1 MLHAGNS
8 RLFNF
13 IIVNT
18 LGLMKSILQKFA
30 SLGHHPGDSDDVKL
44 KKSSLLV
51 TAGLTTM
58 AGLGW
63 GLLYFAYGLYIPGSI
78 PFCYGILSLL
88 SILGFSVTKKY
99 KTFRNSQLLL
109 IIILPFGLQISL
121 GGFVPSSAVVYWSL
135 IAPAGAMFLD
145 SVKKSAYWF
154 GAYILL
160 VIVAYLI
167 NDLLPDY
174 VNWNLSEGFIN
185 VLFLM
190 NIIGVS
196 SIIFAIMYYFVGK
209 ITDLNVEIELK
220 KNELEDHA
228 EKLKEMDKIKSR
240 FFANISHEFR
250 TPLTLI
256 LGLVNKQITK
266 PNSPPDPNDSDTIK
280 RNGQRLLQLINQ
292 LLDLSKIES
301 SEMKMEASK
310 NDIVKF
316 IETLSSQFES
326 LAFVNKITITFNGQ
340 DINVQHSHQPI
351 ELFFDREK
359 LQKIVS
365 NLLSNAVKFTPPNG
379 RIAVEVKEEKDS
391 GEDAFGMVCIKV
403 SNTGEGIPQDK
414 IAYVFDRFFQAD
426 SASNRQYEGTGIGLA
441 LVKELVQIHHGKV
454 SVESNL
460 GVTSFT
466 VKLPLDEGYL
476 KEDEKITS
484 IDFTSEEKR
493 ESMVPDISTHS
504 MIEGDSDIA
513 SISEAVDRLEIL
525 IVEDNHDLRSFVGN
539 ILQHDYKIIEA
550 VDGIDGVEK
559 AEATIPDLIISDV
572 MMPRMDGFELCKKL
586 KENEKTNHIPLILLT
601 AKAAREHKLEG
612 LETGADDYLV
622 KPFDEAE
629 LLIRIKNLIAI
640 RQKLQRKYQ
649 GESWQKPKVVT
660 VISVHQKFI
669 EALKNV
675 IEKNIDNELFGVEDL
690 GKEMAMSRSQIHRK
704 LKALTDLSA
713 TTFIRNYRLHRAADL
728 LKQGAGNVT
737 EISYQV
743 GFNSQTYF
751 SSSFQELFG
760 CSPTEYK
767 HQTMSANNYKNIS

>member
-1 MLHAGNS
+1 
-8 RLFNF
+8 
-13 IIVNT
+13 
-18 LGLMKSILQKFA
+18 MKSLLQKFA
-30 SLGHHPGDSDDVKL
+30 SLGHHPDDSDDVKL

-58 AGLGW
+58 AGLVW
-63 GLLYFAYGLYIPGSI
+63 GLLYFANGLYIPGSI
-78 PFCYGILSLL
+78 PFCYGILSFL
-88 SILGFSVTKKY
+88 SIVGLSITKKY
-99 KTFRNSQLLL
+99 KIFRNSQLLL

-121 GGFVPSSAVVYWSL
+121 GGFVPSSAVMYWSL

-154 GAYILL
+154 GAYIFL
-160 VIVAYLI
+160 VIAAYLI
-167 NDLLPDY
+167 NDLLPGY
-174 VNWNLSEGFIN
+174 VNWNLSESFIN
-185 VLFLM
+185 VLFMM

-196 SIIFAIMYYFVGK
+196 SIVFAIMFYFVGR
-209 ITDLNVEIELK
+209 ITDLNTEIELK
-220 KNELEDHA
+220 KNELEIQA

-256 LGLVNKQITK
+256 LGLVNKQIAK
-266 PNSPPDPNDSDTIK
+266 PNSPPDPGDSSTIK
-280 RNGQRLLQLINQ
+280 RNSQRLLQLINQ

-310 NDIVKF
+310 NDIVRF
-316 IETLSSQFES
+316 TENLTSQFES
-326 LAFVNKITITFNGQ
+326 LALVNKIKITFNGRE
-340 DINVQHSHQPI
+340 INDQLPHPSI
-351 ELFFDREK
+351 ALYFDSEK
-359 LQKIVS
+359 VQKIIT
-365 NLLSNAVKFTPPNG
+365 NLLSNAIKFTPPEG
-379 RIAVEVKEEKDS
+379 KIAVEVQEEKDS
-391 GEDAFGMVCIKV
+391 GEETLHMVSIKI
-403 SNTGEGIPQDK
+403 SNTGEGIPKDK
-414 IAYVFDRFFQAD
+414 IAYVFDRFFQVD
-426 SASNRQYEGTGIGLA
+426 SASSRQYEGTGIGLA

-466 VKLPLDEGYL
+466 VKLPLDERYL

-484 IDFTSEEKR
+484 IPVDFTSEEKM
-493 ESMVPDISTHS
+493 EMMVNEISANTNAQS
-504 MIEGDSDIA
+504 GTIIS
-513 SISEAVDRLEIL
+513 SVSEAVDPLEIL
-525 IVEDNHDLRSFVGN
+525 IVEDNRDLRSFVSN
-539 ILQHDYKIIEA
+539 LLQHDYKIIEA

-559 AEATIPDLIISDV
+559 AEARIPDLIISDV

-586 KENEKTNHIPLILLT
+586 KANEKTNHIPLILLT

-622 KPFDEAE
+622 KPFDETE
-629 LLIRIKNLIAI
+629 LQIRIKNLIAI
-640 RQKLQRKYQ
+640 RQKLQRKYL
-649 GESWQKPKVVT
+649 GESWQKPNVVT

-675 IEKNIDNELFGVEDL
+675 IEKNIDNDQFGVDDL

-704 LKALTDLSA
+704 LKALTNLSA
-713 TTFIRNYRLHRAADL
+713 TTFIRNYRLHRAAEL

-743 GFNSQTYF
+743 GFSSQTYF
-751 SSSFQELFG
+751 SSSFHELFG
-760 CSPTEYK
+760 CSPSEYQK
-767 HQTMSANNYKNIS
+767 HIIIKNIKNI

>member
-1 MLHAGNS
+1 
-8 RLFNF
+8 
-13 IIVNT
+13 
-18 LGLMKSILQKFA
+18 MKSILQRFV
-30 SLGHHPGDSDDVKL
+30 SLGHHPDDSDEVKL

-51 TAGLTTM
+51 MAGPFMM
-58 AGLGW
+58 AGLIW
-63 GLLYFAYGLYIPGSI
+63 GLLYFANGLVIPGAI
-78 PFCYGILSLL
+78 PFCYGILSFV
-88 SILGFSVTKKY
+88 SILIFRITKKY
-99 KTFRNSQLLL
+99 KIFRSSQLLL
-109 IIILPFGLQISL
+109 ILILPFALQISL
-121 GGFVPSSAVVYWSL
+121 GGFVPSSAVMYWAI
-135 IAPAGAMFLD
+135 IAPAGAMFFD
-145 SVKKSAYWF
+145 SVKKSVYWF
-154 GAYILL
+154 AAYILL

-174 VNWNLSEGFIN
+174 VDWNLSGGFIN

-196 SIIFAIMYYFVGK
+196 SIVFAILFYFVGR
-209 ITDLNVEIELK
+209 ITDLNAEIELK
-220 KNELEDHA
+220 KNELEGQA

-256 LGLVNKQITK
+256 LGLVNRQMAR
-266 PNSPPDPNDSDTIK
+266 PNSPPDPNDTDTIK
-280 RNGQRLLQLINQ
+280 RNSQRLLQLINQ

-316 IETLSSQFES
+316 TENISSQFES
-326 LAFVNKITITFNGQ
+326 LAFVNKITITFNGTN
-340 DINVQHSHQPI
+340 INTQQPHQSI

-359 LQKIVS
+359 LQKILT
-365 NLLSNAVKFTPPNG
+365 NLLANAVKFTPPKG
-379 RIAVEVKEEKDS
+379 KIAVEVKEERNS
-391 GEDAFGMVCIKV
+391 GEEGLGMVSIKV
-403 SNTGEGIPQDK
+403 SNTGEGIPEDK
-414 IAYVFDRFFQAD
+414 IAYVFDRFFQVD

-476 KEDEKITS
+476 KEDEKVAS
-484 IDFTSEEKR
+484 IPVDFTSEEKM
-493 ESMVPDISTHS
+493 ETMLHDISTHS
-504 MIEGDSDIA
+504 MLQGGSVITSV
-513 SISEAVDRLEIL
+513 SEAVDQLEIL

-539 ILQHDYKIIEA
+539 ILQHDYKVIEA

-586 KENEKTNHIPLILLT
+586 KANEKTNHIPIILLT

-629 LLIRIKNLIAI
+629 LRIRIKNLISL

-649 GESWQKPKVVT
+649 GESWQKPKEVT

-669 EALKNV
+669 EALKRV

-690 GKEMAMSRSQIHRK
+690 GKAMAMSRSQIHRK
-704 LKALTDLSA
+704 LKALTDLST

-737 EISYQV
+737 EIAYQM

-751 SSSFQELFG
+751 SFSFQELFG

-767 HQTMSANNYKNIS
+767 HQMMSTNNYKNIS

>member
-1 MLHAGNS
+1 
-8 RLFNF
+8 
-13 IIVNT
+13 
-18 LGLMKSILQKFA
+18 
-30 SLGHHPGDSDDVKL
+30 
-44 KKSSLLV
+44 
-51 TAGLTTM
+51 M

-63 GLLYFAYGLYIPGSI
+63 GLLYFAYGLTIPGSI

-88 SILGFSVTKKY
+88 SILGFSLTKKY

-121 GGFVPSSAVVYWSL
+121 GGFVPSSAVMYWSL

-145 SVKKSAYWF
+145 SVKKSVYWF
-154 GAYILL
+154 GAYILM
-160 VIVAYLI
+160 VIIAYLV
-167 NDLLPDY
+167 NDFLPDY
-174 VNWNLSEGFIN
+174 VNWNLSESFIN

-196 SIIFAIMYYFVGK
+196 SIVFAIMYYFVGK
-209 ITDLNVEIELK
+209 ITVLNVEIELK
-220 KNELEDHA
+220 KNELEIQA

-301 SEMKMEASK
+301 GEMKMEASK

-316 IETLSSQFES
+316 IENLSSQFES
-326 LAFVNKITITFNGQ
+326 LAFVKQITISFNSQ

-379 RIAVEVKEEKDS
+379 RIAVEVKEDKNS
-391 GEDAFGMVCIKV
+391 GEALGMVSIKV
-403 SNTGEGIPQDK
+403 SNTGEGIPHDK
-414 IAYVFDRFFQAD
+414 IVYVFDRFFQVD

-460 GVTSFT
+460 GVTCFT

-476 KEDEKITS
+476 KDDEKITS
-484 IDFTSEEKR
+484 IDFTYEEKK
-493 ESMVPDISTHS
+493 ESMVRDISTHS
-504 MIEGDSDIA
+504 MIEVGSDLA

-525 IVEDNHDLRSFVGN
+525 IVEDNHDLRSFVSN
-539 ILQHDYKIIEA
+539 ILQHDYKVIEA

-572 MMPRMDGFELCKKL
+572 MMPRMDGFELCRKL
-586 KENEKTNHIPLILLT
+586 KANEKTNHIPLILLT

-622 KPFDEAE
+622 KPFDEVE

-660 VISVHQKFI
+660 IISVHQKFI
-669 EALKNV
+669 ESLKNV
-675 IEKNIDNELFGVEDL
+675 IEKNIDNEQFGVDDL

-737 EISYQV
+737 EIGYQV

-767 HQTMSANNYKNIS
+767 HQMRSTNSVKIFPKSPS

>member
-1 MLHAGNS
+1 
-8 RLFNF
+8 
-13 IIVNT
+13 
-18 LGLMKSILQKFA
+18 MKSIFQHFV
-30 SLGHHPGDSDDVKL
+30 SLGHHPDDSDEVKL

-51 TAGLTTM
+51 MSGPFMM
-58 AGLGW
+58 AGLIW
-63 GLLYFAYGLYIPGSI
+63 GLLYFANGLAIPGAI
-78 PFCYGILSLL
+78 PFCYGILSLV
-88 SILGFSVTKKY
+88 SILIFRITKKY
-99 KTFRNSQLLL
+99 KIFRNSQLLL
-109 IIILPFGLQISL
+109 ILILPFALQISL
-121 GGFVPSSAVVYWSL
+121 GGFVPSSAVMYWAI
-135 IAPAGAMFLD
+135 IAPAGAMFFD
-145 SVKKSAYWF
+145 SVKKSVYWF
-154 GAYILL
+154 AAYILL

-167 NDLLPDY
+167 NDQLPDY
-174 VNWNLSEGFIN
+174 INWNLSESFIN

-190 NIIGVS
+190 NIMGVS
-196 SIIFAIMYYFVGK
+196 SIVFAILFYFVGK
-209 ITDLNVEIELK
+209 ITDLNAEIELK
-220 KNELEDHA
+220 KNELEDQA

-301 SEMKMEASK
+301 SEMKMEASR

-316 IETLSSQFES
+316 TENVTSQFES
-326 LAFVNKITITFNGQ
+326 LAFVNKITIAFNGQ
-340 DINVQHSHQPI
+340 DIKVQHSHQPI

-359 LQKIVS
+359 LQKILS
-365 NLLSNAVKFTPPNG
+365 NLLSNAIKFTPPNG
-379 RIAVEVKEEKDS
+379 RIAVEVEAEKDS
-391 GEDAFGMVCIKV
+391 GGDAFGMVCIKV

-414 IAYVFDRFFQAD
+414 IAYVFDRFFQVD

-466 VKLPLDEGYL
+466 VKLPLDEGHL
-476 KEDEKITS
+476 KEDEKVTS
-484 IDFTSEEKR
+484 SAVDFTSEEKK
-493 ESMVPDISTHS
+493 ESMAYDTSTHS
-504 MIEGDSDIA
+504 VIEEGSDIA
-513 SISEAVDRLEIL
+513 SVSGGVGRLEIL
-525 IVEDNHDLRSFVGN
+525 IVDDNQDLRSFVGS
-539 ILQHDYKIIEA
+539 ILQHDYKVIEA
-550 VDGIDGVEK
+550 VDGIEGAEK

-586 KENEKTNHIPLILLT
+586 KANEKTNHIPLILLT
-601 AKAAREHKLEG
+601 AKAAREYKLEG

-629 LLIRIKNLIAI
+629 LLARIKNLISI
-640 RQKLQRKYQ
+640 RQKLQRKYL
-649 GESWQKPKVVT
+649 GESWQKPNVVT

-704 LKALTDLSA
+704 LKALTNLSA

-737 EISYQV
+737 EIGYQV
-743 GFNSQTYF
+743 GFSSQTYF
-751 SSSFQELFG
+751 SSSFHELFG

-767 HQTMSANNYKNIS
+767 HQTMSTNNYKNNS

>member
-1 MLHAGNS
+1 
-8 RLFNF
+8 
-13 IIVNT
+13 
-18 LGLMKSILQKFA
+18 MKSLLQKFA
-30 SLGHHPGDSDDVKL
+30 SLGHHPDDSDDVKL

-63 GLLYFAYGLYIPGSI
+63 GLLYFAYGLTIPGSI

-88 SILGFSVTKKY
+88 SILGFSLTKKY

-121 GGFVPSSAVVYWSL
+121 GGFVPSSAVMYWSL

-145 SVKKSAYWF
+145 SVKKSVYWF
-154 GAYILL
+154 GAYILM
-160 VIVAYLI
+160 VIIAYLV
-167 NDLLPDY
+167 NDFLPDY
-174 VNWNLSEGFIN
+174 VNWNLSESFIN

-196 SIIFAIMYYFVGK
+196 SIVFAIMYYFVGK
-209 ITDLNVEIELK
+209 ITVLNVEIELK
-220 KNELEDHA
+220 KNELEIQA

-301 SEMKMEASK
+301 GEMKMEASK

-316 IETLSSQFES
+316 IENLSSQFES
-326 LAFVNKITITFNGQ
+326 LAFVKQITISFNSQ

-351 ELFFDREK
+351 ELFFDKEK

-379 RIAVEVKEEKDS
+379 RIAVEVKEDKNS
-391 GEDAFGMVCIKV
+391 GEALGMVSIKV
-403 SNTGEGIPQDK
+403 SNTGEGIPHDK
-414 IAYVFDRFFQAD
+414 IVYVFDRFFQVD

-460 GVTSFT
+460 GVTCFT

-476 KEDEKITS
+476 KDDEKITS
-484 IDFTSEEKR
+484 IDFTYEEKK
-493 ESMVPDISTHS
+493 ESMVRDISTHS
-504 MIEGDSDIA
+504 MIEVGSDLA

-525 IVEDNHDLRSFVGN
+525 IVEDNHDLRSFVSN
-539 ILQHDYKIIEA
+539 ILQHDYKVIEA

-572 MMPRMDGFELCKKL
+572 MMPRMDGFELCRKL
-586 KENEKTNHIPLILLT
+586 KANEKTNHIPLILLT

-622 KPFDEAE
+622 KPFDEVE

-660 VISVHQKFI
+660 IISVHQKFI
-669 EALKNV
+669 ESLKNV
-675 IEKNIDNELFGVEDL
+675 IEKNIDNEQFGVDDL

-737 EISYQV
+737 EIGYQV

-767 HQTMSANNYKNIS
+767 HQMRSTNSVKIFPKSPS

>member
-1 MLHAGNS
+1 
-8 RLFNF
+8 
-13 IIVNT
+13 
-18 LGLMKSILQKFA
+18 MKSLLQKFA
-30 SLGHHPGDSDDVKL
+30 SLGHHPDDSDDVKL

-63 GLLYFAYGLYIPGSI
+63 GLLYFAYGLTIPGSI

-88 SILGFSVTKKY
+88 SILGFSLTKKY

-121 GGFVPSSAVVYWSL
+121 GGFVPSSAVMYWSL

-145 SVKKSAYWF
+145 SVKKSVYWF
-154 GAYILL
+154 GAYILM
-160 VIVAYLI
+160 VIIAYLV
-167 NDLLPDY
+167 NDFLPDY
-174 VNWNLSEGFIN
+174 VNWNLSESFIN

-196 SIIFAIMYYFVGK
+196 SIVFAIMYYFVGK
-209 ITDLNVEIELK
+209 ITVLNVEIELK
-220 KNELEDHA
+220 KNELEIQA

-301 SEMKMEASK
+301 GEMKMEASK

-316 IETLSSQFES
+316 IENLSSQFES
-326 LAFVNKITITFNGQ
+326 LAFVKQITISFNSQ

-351 ELFFDREK
+351 ELFFDKEK

-379 RIAVEVKEEKDS
+379 RIAVEVKEDKNS
-391 GEDAFGMVCIKV
+391 GEALGMVSIKV
-403 SNTGEGIPQDK
+403 SNTGEGIPHDK
-414 IAYVFDRFFQAD
+414 IVYVFDRFFQVD

-460 GVTSFT
+460 GVTCFT

-476 KEDEKITS
+476 KDDEKITS
-484 IDFTSEEKR
+484 IDFTYEEKK
-493 ESMVPDISTHS
+493 ESMVRDISTHS
-504 MIEGDSDIA
+504 MIEVGSDLA

-525 IVEDNHDLRSFVGN
+525 IVEDNHDLRSFVSN
-539 ILQHDYKIIEA
+539 ILQHDYKVIEA

-572 MMPRMDGFELCKKL
+572 MMPRMDGFELCRKL
-586 KENEKTNHIPLILLT
+586 KANEKTNHIPLILLT

-660 VISVHQKFI
+660 IISVHQKFI
-669 EALKNV
+669 ESLKNV
-675 IEKNIDNELFGVEDL
+675 IEKNIDNEQFGVDDL

-737 EISYQV
+737 EIGYQV

-767 HQTMSANNYKNIS
+767 HQMRSTNSVKIFPKSPS

>member
-1 MLHAGNS
+1 
-8 RLFNF
+8 
-13 IIVNT
+13 
-18 LGLMKSILQKFA
+18 MKSLLQKFA
-30 SLGHHPGDSDDVKL
+30 SLGHHPDDSDDVKL

-63 GLLYFAYGLYIPGSI
+63 GLLYFAYGLTIPGSI

-88 SILGFSVTKKY
+88 SILGFSLTKKY

-121 GGFVPSSAVVYWSL
+121 GGFVPSSAVMYWSL

-145 SVKKSAYWF
+145 SVKKSVYWF
-154 GAYILL
+154 GAYILM
-160 VIVAYLI
+160 VIIAYLV
-167 NDLLPDY
+167 NDFLPDY
-174 VNWNLSEGFIN
+174 VNWNLSESFIN

-196 SIIFAIMYYFVGK
+196 SIVFAIMYYFVGK
-209 ITDLNVEIELK
+209 ITVLNVEIELK
-220 KNELEDHA
+220 KNELEIQA

-301 SEMKMEASK
+301 GEMKMEASK

-316 IETLSSQFES
+316 IENLSSQFES
-326 LAFVNKITITFNGQ
+326 LAFVKQITISFNSQ

-351 ELFFDREK
+351 ELFFDKEK

-379 RIAVEVKEEKDS
+379 RIAVEVKEDKNS
-391 GEDAFGMVCIKV
+391 GEALGMVSIKV
-403 SNTGEGIPQDK
+403 SNTGEGIPHDK
-414 IAYVFDRFFQAD
+414 IVYVFDRFFQVD

-460 GVTSFT
+460 GVTCFT

-484 IDFTSEEKR
+484 IDFTYEEKK
-493 ESMVPDISTHS
+493 ESMVRDISTHS
-504 MIEGDSDIA
+504 MIEVASDLA

-525 IVEDNHDLRSFVGN
+525 IVEDNHDLRSFVSN
-539 ILQHDYKIIEA
+539 ILQHDYKVIEA

-572 MMPRMDGFELCKKL
+572 MMPRMDGFELCRKL
-586 KENEKTNHIPLILLT
+586 KANEKTNHIPLILLT

-622 KPFDEAE
+622 KPFDEVE

-660 VISVHQKFI
+660 IISVHQKFI
-669 EALKNV
+669 ESLKNV
-675 IEKNIDNELFGVEDL
+675 IEKNIDNEQFGVDDL

-737 EISYQV
+737 EIGYQV

-767 HQTMSANNYKNIS
+767 HQMRSTNSVKIFPKSPS

>member
-1 MLHAGNS
+1 
-8 RLFNF
+8 
-13 IIVNT
+13 
-18 LGLMKSILQKFA
+18 MKSLLQKFA
-30 SLGHHPGDSDDVKL
+30 SLGHHPDDSDDVKL

-63 GLLYFAYGLYIPGSI
+63 GLLYFAYGLTIPGSI

-88 SILGFSVTKKY
+88 SILGFSLTKKY

-121 GGFVPSSAVVYWSL
+121 GGFVPSSAVMYWSL

-145 SVKKSAYWF
+145 SVKKSVYWF
-154 GAYILL
+154 GAYILM
-160 VIVAYLI
+160 VIIAYLV
-167 NDLLPDY
+167 NDFLPDY
-174 VNWNLSEGFIN
+174 VNWNLSESFIN

-196 SIIFAIMYYFVGK
+196 SIVFAIMYYFVGK
-209 ITDLNVEIELK
+209 ITVLNVEIELK
-220 KNELEDHA
+220 KNELEIQA

-301 SEMKMEASK
+301 GEMKMEASK

-316 IETLSSQFES
+316 IENLSSQFES
-326 LAFVNKITITFNGQ
+326 LAFVKQITISFNSQ

-351 ELFFDREK
+351 ELFFDKEK

-379 RIAVEVKEEKDS
+379 RIAVEVKEDKNS
-391 GEDAFGMVCIKV
+391 GEALGMVSIKV
-403 SNTGEGIPQDK
+403 SNTGEGIPHDK
-414 IAYVFDRFFQAD
+414 IVYVFDRFFQVD

-460 GVTSFT
+460 GVTCFT

-484 IDFTSEEKR
+484 IDFTYEEKK
-493 ESMVPDISTHS
+493 ESMVRDISTHS
-504 MIEGDSDIA
+504 MIEVGSDLA

-525 IVEDNHDLRSFVGN
+525 IVEDNHDLRSFVSN
-539 ILQHDYKIIEA
+539 ILQHDYKVIEA

-572 MMPRMDGFELCKKL
+572 MMPRMDGFELCRKL
-586 KENEKTNHIPLILLT
+586 KANEKTNHIPLILLT

-622 KPFDEAE
+622 KPFDEVE

-660 VISVHQKFI
+660 IISVHQKFI
-669 EALKNV
+669 ESLKNV
-675 IEKNIDNELFGVEDL
+675 IEKNIDNEQFGVDDL

-737 EISYQV
+737 EIGYQV

-767 HQTMSANNYKNIS
+767 HQMRSTNSVKIFPKSPS

>member
-1 MLHAGNS
+1 
-8 RLFNF
+8 
-13 IIVNT
+13 
-18 LGLMKSILQKFA
+18 MKSILQKFA
-30 SLGHHPGDSDDVKL
+30 SLGHHPTDSDDVKL

-51 TAGLTTM
+51 MSGPFML

-63 GLLYFAYGLYIPGSI
+63 GLLYFANGLEIPGAI
-78 PFCYGILSLL
+78 PFCYGILSLG
-88 SILGFSVTKKY
+88 SILIFSFTKKY
-99 KTFRNSQLLL
+99 KVFRNSQLLL
-109 IIILPFGLQISL
+109 ILILPFALQISL
-121 GGFVPSSAVVYWSL
+121 GGFIPSSAVMYWAI

-145 SVKKSAYWF
+145 SVKKSVYWF
-154 GAYILL
+154 VAYILL

-174 VNWNLSEGFIN
+174 VNWNLSGSFIN
-185 VLFLM
+185 VLFMM

-196 SIIFAIMYYFVGK
+196 SIVFAIMFYFVGK
-209 ITDLNVEIELK
+209 ITDLNTEIELK
-220 KNELEDHA
+220 KNVLESQA
-228 EKLKEMDKIKSR
+228 VKLKEMDKIKSR

-256 LGLVNKQITK
+256 LGLANKQITK
-266 PNSPPDPNDSDTIK
+266 PNSPPDPGDSDTIK
-280 RNGQRLLQLINQ
+280 RNSQRLLQLINQ

-310 NDIVKF
+310 SNIVKF
-316 IETLSSQFES
+316 VENLSSQFES

-340 DINVQHSHQPI
+340 GINAQQLHQSI

-359 LQKIVS
+359 VQKILT
-365 NLLSNAVKFTPPNG
+365 NLLSNALKFTPAEG
-379 RIAVEVKEEKDS
+379 KIAVEVKEEKNS
-391 GEDAFGMVCIKV
+391 GEEALGMVSIKV
-403 SNTGEGIPQDK
+403 SNTGEGIPKDK
-414 IAYVFDRFFQAD
+414 IAYVFDRFFQVD
-426 SASNRQYEGTGIGLA
+426 SANNRQYEGTGIGLA

-476 KEDEKITS
+476 KEDEKVTS
-484 IDFTSEEKR
+484 IPADFTTEEKM
-493 ESMVPDISTHS
+493 ETMVNEISTHS
-504 MIEGDSDIA
+504 RVEGGSVITSA
-513 SISEAVDRLEIL
+513 SEAIDQLEIL
-525 IVEDNHDLRSFVGN
+525 IVEDNHDLRSFVSN

-559 AEATIPDLIISDV
+559 AVATIPDLIISDV

-586 KENEKTNHIPLILLT
+586 KANEKTNHIPLILLT

-640 RQKLQRKYQ
+640 RQKLQRKYL

-675 IEKNIDNELFGVEDL
+675 IEKNIDNDLFGVEDL

-728 LKQGAGNVT
+728 LKQGAGNIT
-737 EISYQV
+737 EIGYQV
-743 GFNSQTYF
+743 GFSSQTYF
-751 SSSFQELFG
+751 SSSFHELFG
-760 CSPTEYK
+760 CSPTEYQK
-767 HQTMSANNYKNIS
+767 QLLIKNI

>member
-1 MLHAGNS
+1 
-8 RLFNF
+8 
-13 IIVNT
+13 
-18 LGLMKSILQKFA
+18 MKSLLQKFA
-30 SLGHHPGDSDDVKL
+30 SLGHHPDDSDDVKL

-63 GLLYFAYGLYIPGSI
+63 GLLYFAYGLTIPGSI

-88 SILGFSVTKKY
+88 SILGFSLTKKY

-121 GGFVPSSAVVYWSL
+121 GGFVPSSAVMYWSL

-145 SVKKSAYWF
+145 SVKKSVYWF
-154 GAYILL
+154 GAYILM
-160 VIVAYLI
+160 VIIAYLV
-167 NDLLPDY
+167 NDFLPDY
-174 VNWNLSEGFIN
+174 VNWNLSESFIN

-196 SIIFAIMYYFVGK
+196 SIVFAIMYYFVGK
-209 ITDLNVEIELK
+209 ITVLNVEIELK
-220 KNELEDHA
+220 KNELEIQA

-301 SEMKMEASK
+301 GEMKMEASK

-316 IETLSSQFES
+316 IENLSSQFES
-326 LAFVNKITITFNGQ
+326 LAFVKQITISFNSQ

-379 RIAVEVKEEKDS
+379 RIAVEVKEDKNS
-391 GEDAFGMVCIKV
+391 GEALGMVSIKV
-403 SNTGEGIPQDK
+403 SNTGEGIPHDK
-414 IAYVFDRFFQAD
+414 IVYVFDRFFQVD

-460 GVTSFT
+460 GVTCFT

-476 KEDEKITS
+476 KDDEKITS
-484 IDFTSEEKR
+484 IDFTYEEKK
-493 ESMVPDISTHS
+493 ESMVRDISTHS
-504 MIEGDSDIA
+504 MIEVGSDLA

-525 IVEDNHDLRSFVGN
+525 IVEDNHDLRSFVSN
-539 ILQHDYKIIEA
+539 ILQHDYKVIEA

-572 MMPRMDGFELCKKL
+572 MMPRMDGFELCRKL
-586 KENEKTNHIPLILLT
+586 KANEKTNHIPLILLT

-660 VISVHQKFI
+660 IISVHQKFI
-669 EALKNV
+669 ESLKNV
-675 IEKNIDNELFGVEDL
+675 IEKNIDNEQFGVDDL

-737 EISYQV
+737 EIGYLV

-767 HQTMSANNYKNIS
+767 HQTRSTNSIKIFPKSPS

>member
-1 MLHAGNS
+1 
-8 RLFNF
+8 
-13 IIVNT
+13 
-18 LGLMKSILQKFA
+18 MKSLLQKFA
-30 SLGHHPGDSDDVKL
+30 SLGHHPDDSDDVKL

-63 GLLYFAYGLYIPGSI
+63 GLLYFAYGLTIPGSI

-88 SILGFSVTKKY
+88 SILGFSLTKKY

-121 GGFVPSSAVVYWSL
+121 GGFVPSSAVMYWSL

-145 SVKKSAYWF
+145 SVKKSVYWF
-154 GAYILL
+154 GAYILM
-160 VIVAYLI
+160 VIIAYLV
-167 NDLLPDY
+167 NDFLPDY
-174 VNWNLSEGFIN
+174 VNWNLSESFIN

-196 SIIFAIMYYFVGK
+196 SIVFAIMYYFVGK
-209 ITDLNVEIELK
+209 ITVLNVEIELK
-220 KNELEDHA
+220 KNELEIQA

-301 SEMKMEASK
+301 GEMKMEASK

-316 IETLSSQFES
+316 IENLSSQFES
-326 LAFVNKITITFNGQ
+326 LAFVKQITISFNSQ

-351 ELFFDREK
+351 ELFFDKEK

-379 RIAVEVKEEKDS
+379 RIAVEVKEDKNS
-391 GEDAFGMVCIKV
+391 GEALGMVSIKV
-403 SNTGEGIPQDK
+403 SNTGEGIPHDK
-414 IAYVFDRFFQAD
+414 IVYVFDRFFQVD

-460 GVTSFT
+460 GVTCFT

-484 IDFTSEEKR
+484 IDFTYEEKK
-493 ESMVPDISTHS
+493 ESMVRDISTHS
-504 MIEGDSDIA
+504 MIEVGSDLA

-525 IVEDNHDLRSFVGN
+525 IVEDNHDLRSFVSN
-539 ILQHDYKIIEA
+539 ILQHDYKVIEA

-572 MMPRMDGFELCKKL
+572 MMPRMDGFELCRKL
-586 KENEKTNHIPLILLT
+586 KANEKTNHIPLILLT

-622 KPFDEAE
+622 KPFDEVE

-660 VISVHQKFI
+660 IIYHQKFI
-669 EALKNV
+669 ESLKNV
-675 IEKNIDNELFGVEDL
+675 IEKNIDNEQFGVDDL

-737 EISYQV
+737 EIGYQV

-767 HQTMSANNYKNIS
+767 HQMRSTNSVKIFPKSPS

>member
-1 MLHAGNS
+1 
-8 RLFNF
+8 
-13 IIVNT
+13 
-18 LGLMKSILQKFA
+18 MKSLLQKFA
-30 SLGHHPGDSDDVKL
+30 SLGHHPDDSDDVKL

-63 GLLYFAYGLYIPGSI
+63 GLLYFAYGLTIPGSI

-88 SILGFSVTKKY
+88 SILGFSLTKKY

-121 GGFVPSSAVVYWSL
+121 GGFVPSSAVMYWSL

-145 SVKKSAYWF
+145 SVKKSVYWF
-154 GAYILL
+154 GAYILM
-160 VIVAYLI
+160 VIIAYLV
-167 NDLLPDY
+167 NGFLPDY
-174 VNWNLSEGFIN
+174 VNWNLSESFIN

-196 SIIFAIMYYFVGK
+196 SIVFAIMYYFVGK
-209 ITDLNVEIELK
+209 ITVLNVEIELK
-220 KNELEDHA
+220 KNELEIQA

-301 SEMKMEASK
+301 GEMKMEASK

-316 IETLSSQFES
+316 IENLSSQFES
-326 LAFVNKITITFNGQ
+326 LAFVKQITISFNSQ

-379 RIAVEVKEEKDS
+379 RIAVEVKEDKNS
-391 GEDAFGMVCIKV
+391 GEALGMVSIKV
-403 SNTGEGIPQDK
+403 SNTGEGIPHDK
-414 IAYVFDRFFQAD
+414 IVYVFDRFFQVD

-460 GVTSFT
+460 GVTCFT

-484 IDFTSEEKR
+484 IDFTYEEKK
-493 ESMVPDISTHS
+493 ESMVRDISTHS
-504 MIEGDSDIA
+504 MIEVGSDLA

-525 IVEDNHDLRSFVGN
+525 IVEDNHDLRSFVSN
-539 ILQHDYKIIEA
+539 ILQHDYKVIEA

-572 MMPRMDGFELCKKL
+572 MMPRMDGFELCRKL
-586 KENEKTNHIPLILLT
+586 KANEKTNHIPLILLT

-622 KPFDEAE
+622 KPFDEVE

-660 VISVHQKFI
+660 IISVHQKFI
-669 EALKNV
+669 ESLKNV
-675 IEKNIDNELFGVEDL
+675 IEKNIDNEQFGVDDL

-737 EISYQV
+737 EIGYQV

-767 HQTMSANNYKNIS
+767 HQMRSTNSVKIFPKSPS